1 MRGAGFFISI
11 VGVLAVTLI
20 ICVCAFACN
29 GGKIKFNAKYYFVCY
44 RIADDAISA
53 SSLSG
58 TVSSYG
64 GAGYI
69 LNYKNS
75 YYVTVSCYYTERDA
89 QAVCDSLKKRDL
101 DCSVLKTEITQFKLK
116 GFSAQRNAQLY
127 LGNLNTLDALSA
139 IAYDCANGLD
149 TGEFTQS
156 KAKEVVSA
164 IKSGLNG
171 LLAAN
176 PSNCFTEKLMR
187 LCAECDD
194 KQKGFL
200 YSKDMRYLQIAL
212 TDTVI
217 NTVLN

>member
-127 LGNLNTLDALSA
+127 LGNLNTLTRFPPLPTTAQTGLTRASLRKARQKKLSLPLKA
-139 IAYDCANGLD
+139 GL
-149 TGEFTQS
+149 
-156 KAKEVVSA
+156 
-164 IKSGLNG
+164 
-171 LLAAN
+171 
-176 PSNCFTEKLMR
+176 
-187 LCAECDD
+187 
-194 KQKGFL
+194 
-200 YSKDMRYLQIAL
+200 
-212 TDTVI
+212 TVCLPPI
-217 NTVLN
+217 PQTVLRKSLCVFAQNATTNKRAFYIPKICVTCKLR

>member
-1 MRGAGFFISI
+1 M
-11 VGVLAVTLI
+11 
-20 ICVCAFACN
+20 
-29 GGKIKFNAKYYFVCY
+29 
-44 RIADDAISA
+44 
-53 SSLSG
+53 
-58 TVSSYG
+58 
-64 GAGYI
+64 
-69 LNYKNS
+69 
-75 YYVTVSCYYTERDA
+75 
-89 QAVCDSLKKRDL
+89 
-101 DCSVLKTEITQFKLK
+101 
-116 GFSAQRNAQLY
+116 
-127 LGNLNTLDALSA
+127 GNLNTLDALSA
-139 IAYDCANGLD
+139 LAYDCANGLD